1 MNDILPISS
10 LLALALTYLV
20 HSTVWLL
27 TVGLVLRFAVLE
39 GPFIKNTL
47 WKLAIVGSI
56 LTSVIAFHQGEFELP
71 IGPEIRT
78 KGVEVP
84 TERLAAVIENPMD
97 QQDVSPIPESPPS
110 ASILGENVP
119 VSTAELEVPKEAASV
134 ERFVSFGSN
143 YFGAILLLIW
153 FLGGLVLSL
162 KHILGHVL
170 FFRQIGP
177 RTTINHPTI
186 SNIIDAIQRRTQR
199 QFSTRLTTSPYLDG
213 PIVIRG
219 EEICLPEKVLESMN
233 EEQLEAMIAHEL
245 AHIVRQDYYWTILLL
260 IIDTFFFFQP
270 LHRLARKEMHASSE
284 LLCDAWAARATGN
297 AMALAACLV
306 EVASWIK
313 QPTPNY
319 ALVAGMARK
328 PSELSNR
335 ITQLLK
341 LPDMKL
347 QKFRLLKIGFPA
359 IGILSFALLVLPGFS
374 FVQASVT
381 PTTLTSTSPE
391 HITVEENETPP
402 ELATTAT
409 AAEPANTPTKGIEP
423 QTNETALTLNTA
435 STKAATIIDRPAELA
450 NESNPATPSMAVPP
464 LNGTELEAVTS
475 THPIVPSVG
484 TVAVGSCQD
493 LLQAVKDE
501 DVEKVRA
508 LLKTVDPDCT
518 YYGDGEARSPLVAAA
533 RTGNMAIGKLLLG
546 AKANVE
552 FHSKNDETPLMAA
565 SKNGH
570 LAFVEMLIAQ
580 GASVD
585 RKLRG
590 DGTALIYA
598 VRGEHYEISK
608 LLLEKGADPY
618 KAVPGDEYAMYHA
631 RMSGNRKL
639 IKLLKEYDN

>member
-1 MNDILPISS
+1 MNDIIPISS
-10 LLALALTYLV
+10 VLALALTYLV

-27 TVGLVLRFAVLE
+27 TVGLVLRFTLLE
-39 GPFIKNTL
+39 GPFIKNAL
-47 WKLAIVGSI
+47 WKMAIIGSI
-56 LTSVIAFHQGEFELP
+56 LTSVIAFHKGDFELS
-71 IGPEIRT
+71 IGHKTKAISSYAPEEKPALSQLAPGNT
-78 KGVEVP
+78 KEVRSTP
-84 TERLAAVIENPMD
+84 DLTP
-97 QQDVSPIPESPPS
+97 PPS
-110 ASILGENVP
+110 ISVENISVLNQD
-119 VSTAELEVPKEAASV
+119 AEAPKES
-134 ERFVSFGSN
+134 
-143 YFGAILLLIW
+143 AIVGKLAQLEFKDWSAIILFIW
-153 FLGGLVLSL
+153 IVGVLGLSL
-162 KHILGHVL
+162 KNIVQHVL

-177 RTTINHPTI
+177 RTNINHPTI
-186 SNIIDAIQRRTQR
+186 SNIIDAIQRRTQ
-199 QFSTRLTTSPYLDG
+199 QSFTTRLTTSPYLDG

-219 EEICLPEKVLESMN
+219 EEICLPEKALASMN
-233 EEQLEAMIAHEL
+233 DEQLEAMIAHEL
-245 AHIVRQDYYWTILLL
+245 AHIVRRDYFWTILLL
-260 IIDTFFFFQP
+260 IIDTLFFFQP
-270 LHRLARKEMHASSE
+270 LHRLVRKELHASSE
-284 LLCDAWAARATGN
+284 LLCDAWAARTTGN
-297 AMALAACLV
+297 AVALAACLV

-374 FVQASVT
+374 LVQASVT
-381 PTTLTSTSPE
+381 PATLTSSSPDF
-391 HITVEENETPP
+391 ITVEENETPP
-402 ELATTAT
+402 ELPTKAAV
-409 AAEPANTPTKGIEP
+409 AEPANAPAKGVEP

-435 STKAATIIDRPAELA
+435 STEATTIIDRPTELA

-475 THPIVPSVG
+475 AHPIAPSVG
-484 TVAVGSCQD
+484 IVAVGSCQD

-501 DVEKVRA
+501 EVEKVRA

-546 AKANVE
+546 TKANVE

-570 LAFVEMLIAQ
+570 LAFVEMLIAK

>member
-10 LLALALTYLV
+10 GLALALTYLV
-20 HSTVWLL
+20 HSTVWFL
-27 TVGLVLRFAVLE
+27 TVGLVLRLAVLE

-56 LTSVIAFHQGEFELP
+56 LTSIIAFHQGEFELP
-71 IGPEIRT
+71 IGPD
-78 KGVEVP
+78 VEAHTSEGFAEELAVAAEKSANQQEVIQVP
-84 TERLAAVIENPMD
+84 D
-97 QQDVSPIPESPPS
+97 SPPHS
-110 ASILGENVP
+110 SSSVENVP
-119 VSTAELEVPKEAASV
+119 VLTPDMEVPRETTSVGRFAS
-134 ERFVSFGSN
+134 FDSQN
-143 YFGAILLLIW
+143 LGAIILLVW
-153 FLGGLVLSL
+153 FLGGLALSL
-162 KHILGHVL
+162 KHIVGHVL

-219 EEICLPEKVLESMN
+219 EEICLPEKALESMN
-233 EEQLEAMIAHEL
+233 EEQLAAMIAHEL
-245 AHIVRQDYYWTILLL
+245 AHIVRQDYCWTILLL

-381 PTTLTSTSPE
+381 PATLAEPTSDLITTEQNETSP
-391 HITVEENETPP
+391 N
-402 ELATTAT
+402 LATTEAVAEEASAPTNVT
-409 AAEPANTPTKGIEP
+409 APEAEDTFASS
-423 QTNETALTLNTA
+423 NTA
-435 STKAATIIDRPAELA
+435 SVETGAAINTIDEPVDELDPA
-450 NESNPATPSMAVPP
+450 SHSTAVPP
-464 LNGTELEAVTS
+464 LNRTKLETVT
-475 THPIVPSVG
+475 TTNPKVPSVG
-484 TVAVGSCQD
+484 IVAVGSCQD

-501 DVEKVRA
+501 EVEKVRA
-508 LLKTVDPDCT
+508 LLKTVDPDCA
-518 YYGDGEARSPLVAAA
+518 YYDDGEARSPLVAAA
-533 RTGNMAIGKLLLG
+533 RTGNMAIGRLLLG

-552 FHSKNDETPLMAA
+552 FHAKNDETPLMAA
-565 SKNGH
+565 AKNGH
-570 LAFVEMLIAQ
+570 LAFAEMLIAK
-580 GASVD
+580 GAKVD
-585 RKLRG
+585 RKLSG

-598 VRGEHYEISK
+598 VRGEHYEVAK

>member
-20 HSTVWLL
+20 HSTVWFL

-56 LTSVIAFHQGEFELP
+56 LTSIVAFHQGEFELP
-71 IGPEIRT
+71 IGPEVATNTSEIFAEELAVAAE
-78 KGVEVP
+78 KLVNQQEVVQVP
-84 TERLAAVIENPMD
+84 D
-97 QQDVSPIPESPPS
+97 SPPS
-110 ASILGENVP
+110 SASSAENVP
-119 VSTAELEVPKEAASV
+119 ISTPDMVVPREATSIG
-134 ERFVSFGSN
+134 RFVSFDSKH
-143 YFGAILLLIW
+143 FGAILLLIW
-153 FLGGLVLSL
+153 FLGGLALSL
-162 KHILGHVL
+162 KHMVGHIL

-186 SNIIDAIQRRTQR
+186 STIIDAIQRRTQR
-199 QFSTRLTTSPYLDG
+199 LFSTRLTTSPYLDG

-219 EEICLPEKVLESMN
+219 EEICLPEKALESMN

-260 IIDTFFFFQP
+260 IIDILFFFQP
-270 LHRLARKEMHASSE
+270 LHRLVRKELHASSE

-313 QPTPNY
+313 QPTPSY

-347 QKFRLLKIGFPA
+347 QKFRFLKIGFPV

-374 FVQASVT
+374 FVEAGVT
-381 PTTLTSTSPE
+381 PATVAEPSSDLITTE
-391 HITVEENETPP
+391 QDETPP
-402 ELATTAT
+402 TLATTEAIAEEASAPTQVTEPETEETFAT
-409 AAEPANTPTKGIEP
+409 TT
-423 QTNETALTLNTA
+423 
-435 STKAATIIDRPAELA
+435 STIDELDNA
-450 NESNPATPSMAVPP
+450 HNPAQHSTAVP
-464 LNGTELEAVTS
+464 LLDRTELEAVT
-475 THPIVPSVG
+475 TAHPGVPSVG
-484 TVAVGSCQD
+484 IVAVGSCQD

-501 DVEKVRA
+501 EVEKVRA

-590 DGTALIYA
+590 DGTALINA

-639 IKLLKEYDN
+639 IQLLKEYDN

>member
-1 MNDILPISS
+1 M
-10 LLALALTYLV
+10 LALALTYFV

-27 TVGLVLRFAVLE
+27 TVGLVLRFTVLE
-39 GPFIKNTL
+39 GPFIKNAL
-47 WKLAIVGSI
+47 WKMAIIGSI
-56 LTSVIAFHQGEFELP
+56 LTSVIASHSGDFELSIEHKTEAVRSNTSEEIPAITKLGQANTKEVLFTPNSTPSPSISAGNTPVLNQDAEVSKESAMAGRLTQLEFED
-71 IGPEIRT
+71 R
-78 KGVEVP
+78 
-84 TERLAAVIENPMD
+84 
-97 QQDVSPIPESPPS
+97 S
-110 ASILGENVP
+110 
-119 VSTAELEVPKEAASV
+119 
-134 ERFVSFGSN
+134 
-143 YFGAILLLIW
+143 AILLFIW
-153 FLGGLVLSL
+153 LVAVLVLSL
-162 KHILGHVL
+162 KNIIQHVL
-170 FFRQIGP
+170 FFQQIGP
-177 RTTINHPTI
+177 RTNINHPTI
-186 SNIIDAIQRRTQR
+186 SNIIDAIQRRTQQ
-199 QFSTRLTTSPYLDG
+199 QFITRLTTSPYLDG

-219 EEICLPEKVLESMN
+219 QEICLPEKALESMS

-245 AHIVRQDYYWTILLL
+245 AHIVRQDYFWTILLL
-260 IIDTFFFFQP
+260 IIDTLFFFQP

-297 AMALAACLV
+297 AVALAACLV

-381 PTTLTSTSPE
+381 PATLTSTSPD
-391 HITVEENETPP
+391 HITVEENETRP
-402 ELATTAT
+402 ELATIAT
-409 AAEPANTPTKGIEP
+409 AAEPANTPTKGVEQ

-435 STKAATIIDRPAELA
+435 STEDATIIDRPTELA
-450 NESNPATPSMAVPP
+450 NESNPAIPSMAVPP
-464 LNGTELEAVTS
+464 LNGTELEAVAT
-475 THPIVPSVG
+475 TNPTVPSVG
-484 TVAVGSCQD
+484 MVAVGSCQD

-501 DVEKVRA
+501 EVEKVRA

-570 LAFVEMLIAQ
+570 LAFVEMLIAE
-580 GASVD
+580 GAKVD

>member
-1 MNDILPISS
+1 MNDIISIS
-10 LLALALTYLV
+10 GFLGLALTYLV

-39 GPFIKNTL
+39 GPYVKNAL
-47 WKLAIVGSI
+47 WKMAVVGSI
-56 LTSVIAFHQGEFELP
+56 LTAIIGFNTGDFELIVGNEIEASTSEMP
-71 IGPEIRT
+71 KDELDMVDKVSENAKDVLPGPEVT
-78 KGVEVP
+78 P
-84 TERLAAVIENPMD
+84 
-97 QQDVSPIPESPPS
+97 SPP
-110 ASILGENVP
+110 ILAKDI
-119 VSTAELEVPKEAASV
+119 AELGVAAEIV
-134 ERFVSFGSN
+134 KGKPAVGKLTQLGFEDW
-143 YFGAILLLIW
+143 GAIVLFIW
-153 FLGGLVLSL
+153 LVGVLGLSL
-162 KHILGHVL
+162 KNIAEHV
-170 FFRQIGP
+170 FFFQQIGP
-177 RTTINHPTI
+177 RTNINHPTI

-199 QFSTRLTTSPYLDG
+199 QFTTRLTTSPYLDG

-219 EEICLPEKVLESMN
+219 EEICLPEKALESMN

-245 AHIVRQDYYWTILLL
+245 AHIVRRDYFWTILLL
-260 IIDTFFFFQP
+260 LIDTLFFFQP
-270 LHRLARKEMHASSE
+270 LHRLARKELHASSE

-306 EVASWIK
+306 EVATWIK

-319 ALVAGMARK
+319 ALVAGMARR

-374 FVQASVT
+374 FVQANVMPAAIAS
-381 PTTLTSTSPE
+381 PPLNFITTE
-391 HITVEENETPP
+391 QNETPP
-402 ELATTAT
+402 DAVATEASIEEASTPESIAEPPISEALATPNPESPETGT
-409 AAEPANTPTKGIEP
+409 TLPPLEEPVNEPATSS
-423 QTNETALTLNTA
+423 TAISPLD
-435 STKAATIIDRPAELA
+435 KMELGAVARA
-450 NESNPATPSMAVPP
+450 NPV
-464 LNGTELEAVTS
+464 
-475 THPIVPSVG
+475 VPSVG
-484 TVAVGSCQD
+484 MVAVGSCQE

-501 DVEKVRA
+501 EVEKVRA
-508 LLKTVDPDCT
+508 LLKTVDPDCA
-518 YYGDGEARSPLVAAA
+518 YYDDGEARSPLVAAA

-546 AKANVE
+546 AKANIE
-552 FHSKNDETPLMAA
+552 FHAKGDETPLMAA

-570 LAFVEMLIAQ
+570 LAFAEMLIAK
-580 GASVD
+580 GAKVD
-585 RKLRG
+585 RKLSG

-598 VRGEHYEISK
+598 VRGEHYEVAK

-618 KAVPGDEYAMYHA
+618 KAVQGDEYAMYHA